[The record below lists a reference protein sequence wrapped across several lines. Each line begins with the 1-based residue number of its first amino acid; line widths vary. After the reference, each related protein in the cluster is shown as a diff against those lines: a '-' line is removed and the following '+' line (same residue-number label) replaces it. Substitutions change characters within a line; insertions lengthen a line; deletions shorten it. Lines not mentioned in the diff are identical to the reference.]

1 MTFQI
6 TVNSGVP
13 EGELEPGTYP
23 AACDGVEQK
32 TINVKGEDREVYIWK
47 YLVATEN
54 DDGSAGEPVAVEGLT
69 STMSGPM
76 SKTFKTLVALL
87 GAEAVQAGVSF
98 ELGDLK
104 GKQCLVVVAHNDSGY
119 AKVTEVM
126 SLPKS
131 MRKQTIRSVA
141 QPVTVP
147 ATDEDDGE
155 KLPF

>member
-1 MTFQI
+1 MAFQI

-13 EGELEPGTYP
+13 DGELEPGTYP

-47 YLVATEN
+47 YQVATEN

-76 SKTFKTLVALL
+76 SKTYKTLVALL
-87 GAEAVQAGVSF
+87 GAEAVQPGVSF

-131 MRKQTIRSVA
+131 MRKTIRSVA

-147 ATDEDDGE
+147 ATDDNDPEGD
-155 KLPF
+155 LPF